1 MTETMLNAAG
11 IQNRETRFP
20 SPPSGTYAVWM
31 EDVTADGPDGFN
43 RIFTHDATVE
53 LYTPAPDP
61 KAEADFEKQLDAN
74 GLHYEKQ
81 SRYWLQS
88 ERLYQTIY
96 DFSYIVKI

>member
-20 SPPSGTYAVWM
+20 APPTGTYAVWM
-31 EDVTADGPDGFN
+31 EDITADGPDGFN
-43 RIFTHDATVE
+43 RIFTHSATVE
-53 LYTPAPDP
+53 LYAPTPDP
-61 KAEADFEKQLDAN
+61 KAEAAFEEQLDTA

-81 SRYWLQS
+81 ARYWIQT

-96 DFSYIVKI
+96 EYTYTRKT

>member
-11 IQNRETRFP
+11 IKNKETRFP
-20 SPPSGTYAVWM
+20 APPPGTYAVWM
-31 EDVTADGPDGFN
+31 EDINADGPDGFN

-53 LYTPAPDP
+53 LYAPTPDP
-61 KAEADFEKQLDAN
+61 KAEAAFEKQLDTA

-81 SRYWLQS
+81 PRYWLQT

-96 DFSYIVKI
+96 EYTYITKS

>member
-11 IQNRETRFP
+11 IKNRETRFP
-20 SPPSGTYAVWM
+20 SPQHGTYAIWM
-31 EDVTADGPDGFN
+31 ENITADGPDGFN

-53 LYTPAPDP
+53 LYAPEPDP
-61 KAEADFEKQLDAN
+61 KAEADFEKQLDAA

-81 SRYWLQS
+81 SRYWLQI

-96 DFSYIVKI
+96 EYTYIKKT